1 MSKINPRRDALLAGL
16 LILAV
21 AAIASVAVYFAA
33 LGSMKTEIREN
44 LAGLAATASKLTDVP
59 LQAQLTGPE
68 DTDTDTYKAVLKPFR
83 AMIDADP
90 SLAYVYT
97 MVKCPTGICFVVS
110 AQPDGSVGSDT
121 KVMQDYPDATTTL
134 RKAMAEGKPYTESK
148 PYTDEYGTFLSGY
161 APVLDASGQI
171 VAMAGVDINIKA
183 YKAQVG
189 QVRVALL
196 LGLLIAVVCAVV
208 CGLGVFRMRKAMRL
222 AETRAAAQ
230 AAELAGMEARRLE
243 SEKAAEQN
251 AAAARRQAMQEL
263 AQNFEASVQSVLDE
277 VVAAAGLLQGEAEKV
292 SAIASET
299 KDRSQA
305 VSRISNDAAQTSSQ
319 VAAASEEL
327 TASIGEIRTQTER
340 SDQVVRAAADKGA
353 VAKAVI
359 ERLAASSG
367 KIGEVV
373 NVINDI
379 AGQINLLAL
388 NATIES
394 ARAGEA
400 GKGFAVVANEV
411 KGLSGQV
418 SRALGEI
425 SAQIHDIQTE
435 TKLSV
440 DSMNEILAI
449 IGEISSGSVVVA
461 SAVSQQSMVT
471 SEISQNIHATAH
483 GAREIADTMVEV
495 TMSADETGVTAQR
508 VREATARLQS
518 QSQDLNREVAAF
530 LKRVR
535 A

>member
-1 MSKINPRRDALLAGL
+1 
-16 LILAV
+16 
-21 AAIASVAVYFAA
+21 
-33 LGSMKTEIREN
+33 
-44 LAGLAATASKLTDVP
+44 
-59 LQAQLTGPE
+59 
-68 DTDTDTYKAVLKPFR
+68 
-83 AMIDADP
+83 
-90 SLAYVYT
+90 
-97 MVKCPTGICFVVS
+97 
-110 AQPDGSVGSDT
+110 
-121 KVMQDYPDATTTL
+121 
-134 RKAMAEGKPYTESK
+134 
-148 PYTDEYGTFLSGY
+148 
-161 APVLDASGQI
+161 
-171 VAMAGVDINIKA
+171 
-183 YKAQVG
+183 
-189 QVRVALL
+189 
-196 LGLLIAVVCAVV
+196 
-208 CGLGVFRMRKAMRL
+208 MRKMMLL

-230 AAELAGMEARRLE
+230 AAELAEMETRRLE
-243 SEKAAEQN
+243 AEKAAEQN
-251 AAAARRQAMQEL
+251 AAAARKAAMQDL
-263 AQNFEASVQSVLDE
+263 AQNFEASVQGVLNE
-277 VVAAAGLLQGEAEKV
+277 VLSAADLLQGEAEKV
-292 SAIASET
+292 SAIAGET
-299 KDRSQA
+299 RERSQA
-305 VSRISNDAAQTSSQ
+305 VSRISTDAAQTSSQ

-327 TASIGEIRTQTER
+327 TASIGEIRSQTER

-353 VAKAVI
+353 VAKEVI
-359 ERLAASSG
+359 ERLAVSSS

-425 SAQIHDIQTE
+425 SAQINGIQTE

-440 DSMNEILAI
+440 ESMNEILEI

-508 VREATARLQS
+508 VREATARLQT
-518 QSQDLNREVAAF
+518 QSQDLNREVEAF

>member
-1 MSKINPRRDALLAGL
+1 MSRINPRRDGLLAGL
-16 LILAV
+16 LILCVAV
-21 AAIASVAVYFAA
+21 AASVAVYFAA
-33 LGSMKTEIREN
+33 EKAMKQEIGSSLLGFTQSAGNLVDPAAQTELKAPDQKGGDTFNRI
-44 LAGLAATASKLTDVP
+44 LTPFKGLIAGNADISDIYTM
-59 LQAQLTGPE
+59 
-68 DTDTDTYKAVLKPFR
+68 
-83 AMIDADP
+83 MIDDAG
-90 SLAYVYT
+90 
-97 MVKCPTGICFVVS
+97 KIHFVVDT
-110 AQPDGSVGSDT
+110 QVGDGEEPAAIMEVYDEASPVLVRAFAG
-121 KVMQDYPDATTTL
+121 KVALVED
-134 RKAMAEGKPYTESK
+134 K
-148 PYTDEYGTFLSGY
+148 PYTDKWGTVLSAY
-161 APVLDASGQI
+161 APLYDAGHNFI
-171 VAMAGVDINIKA
+171 GMIGVDMHVDKYQARLNSI
-183 YKAQVG
+183 
-189 QVRVALL
+189 RMALG
-196 LGLLIAVVCAVV
+196 LGLLIALVCSVA
-208 CGLGVFRMRKAMRL
+208 CGLGVFRMRRMMML
-222 AETRAAAQ
+222 AEQRAAAQ

-243 SEKAAEQN
+243 AEKAAGQN
-251 AAAARRQAMQEL
+251 TAAARKAAMQDL
-263 AQNFEASVQSVLDE
+263 AQNFEASVQGVLNE
-277 VVAAAGLLQGEAEKV
+277 VLSAADLLQGEAEKV
-292 SAIASET
+292 SAIAGET
-299 KDRSQA
+299 RERSQA
-305 VSRISNDAAQTSSQ
+305 VSRISTDAAQTSSQ

-327 TASIGEIRTQTER
+327 TASIGEIRSQTER

-353 VAKAVI
+353 VAKEVI
-359 ERLAASSG
+359 ERLAVSSG

-425 SAQIHDIQTE
+425 SAQINGIQAE
-435 TKLSV
+435 TKMSV
-440 DSMNEILAI
+440 DSMNEILEI

-483 GAREIADTMVEV
+483 GAREIADTMVDV

-508 VREATARLQS
+508 VREATARLQT
-518 QSQDLNREVAAF
+518 QSQDLNREVEAF

>member
-1 MSKINPRRDALLAGL
+1 MSSINPRRDGILAGV

-21 AAIASVAVYFAA
+21 AATASVAVYFAA
-33 LGSMKTEIREN
+33 LGSMKTEIRDN
-44 LAGLAATASKLTDVP
+44 LAGLAATASQLTDVAT
-59 LQAQLTGPE
+59 QSQLTKPE
-68 DTDTDTYKAVLKPFR
+68 DTDTDAYKTVLKPFR

-110 AQPDGSVGSDT
+110 AQPDGAKGSDT
-121 KVMQDYPDATTTL
+121 KVMQDYPDATATL
-134 RKAMAEGKPYTESK
+134 RKAMAGGKPYTESK
-148 PYTDEYGTFLSGY
+148 PYSDEYGTFLSGY
-161 APVLDASGQI
+161 APVLDASGHM
-171 VAMAGVDINIKA
+171 VALAGVDINIKA
-183 YKAQVG
+183 YNAQVG
-189 QVRVALL
+189 QVRIALL
-196 LGLLIAVVCAVV
+196 LGLLIAVVCAVAS
-208 CGLGVFRMRKAMRL
+208 GLGVFRMRKMMRL
-222 AETRAAAQ
+222 AETHAAAQ
-230 AAELAGMEARRLE
+230 AAEMAEMEARRLE
-243 SEKAAEQN
+243 AEKAADRS
-251 AAAARRQAMQEL
+251 AVAARRQAMQEL
-263 AQNFEASVQSVLDE
+263 AQNFEATVQGVLNE
-277 VVAAAGLLQGEAEKV
+277 VLAAADQLQGEAEKV

-327 TASIGEIRTQTER
+327 TASIGEIRSQTER

-353 VAKAVI
+353 VAKDVI
-359 ERLAASSG
+359 ERLALSSG

-394 ARAGEA
+394 ARAGDA

-418 SRALGEI
+418 SKALGEI
-425 SAQIHDIQTE
+425 SGQIHDIQNE

-449 IGEISSGSVVVA
+449 IGEISNGSVVVA

-495 TMSADETGVTAQR
+495 TMSADKTGITAQR
-508 VREATARLQS
+508 VREATARLQGQS
-518 QSQDLNREVAAF
+518 QSLNREVAAF
-530 LKRVR
+530 LGRVR